1 MVIKKKSLF
10 GHTINNL
17 TEVCEQAGLP
27 AFAPRQ
33 MADWLYRK
41 HAQSIGQMSN
51 LPKSAREGL
60 DNMYTIG
67 TCPPESVLVSSD
79 GTKKYLYR
87 INEDRYV
94 ESAYIPES
102 NRGTLCVSTQIGCRR
117 GCAFCMT
124 GKQGFHGNLSAGQIL
139 NQYEALPE
147 RGNVTNI
154 VYMGMGEP
162 LDNIEAV
169 VKSLEILTNDY
180 GYAMSPR
187 RITVSTVG
195 IMPELRRLTESTDC
209 NIAISLHSPFPAE
222 RRSIMPVEATHP
234 IADSIAFLKSRPVRR
249 IRRVSFEYILLDGIN
264 DSKRHAVELNKLLH
278 GIRCRVNLIP
288 YNRNAETQFAPS
300 KYPGE
305 FRDMLSQR
313 GMIAT
318 IRSSRGQD
326 ISAACGLLSTT
337 KLKE

>member
-1 MVIKKKSLF
+1 MRPVLF
-10 GHTINNL
+10 GNTLDEL
-17 TEVCEQAGLP
+17 TEIALKLGLP
-27 AFAPRQ
+27 KYTGKQLAE
-33 MADWLYRK
+33 WLYQK
-41 HAQSIGQMSN
+41 DVNCFAAMTN
-51 LPKSAREGL
+51 LSKKARDLLSDHYELGL
-60 DNMYTIG
+60 HEPAKVQTS
-67 TCPPESVLVSSD
+67 TD
-79 GTKKYLYR
+79 GTKKYLFPTHNKKF
-87 INEDRYV
+87 IETAMIPSDDRV
-94 ESAYIPES
+94 TVCLSS
-102 NRGTLCVSTQIGCRR
+102 QIGCTM
-117 GCAFCMT
+117 GCLFCMT